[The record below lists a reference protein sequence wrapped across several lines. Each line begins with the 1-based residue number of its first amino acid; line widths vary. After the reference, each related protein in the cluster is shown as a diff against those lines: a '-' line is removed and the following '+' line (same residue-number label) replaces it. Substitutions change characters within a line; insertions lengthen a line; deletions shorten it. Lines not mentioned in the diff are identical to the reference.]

1 MIHRLLRYL
10 AFRRGRAIGLY
21 KRFNRPNGREWA
33 EFLRRHGGLYHL
45 GENCSI
51 LPSTAII
58 DPPYT
63 SIGDRVCC
71 GACTLI
77 CHDGSIEM
85 LEQAYGVKLDRIGK
99 LVIEDDVYIGEG
111 AMIIASSG
119 VTIGK
124 GSIIGAGAVVREN
137 IAAGSVVI
145 GNPAKSIGKVSHIVR
160 FWEADMLNLP
170 WAHIIAGRAGAF
182 DAALEPELKRIRQ
195 EYFFGKAH

>member
-1 MIHRLLRYL
+1 
-10 AFRRGRAIGLY
+10 
-21 KRFNRPNGREWA
+21 
-33 EFLRRHGGLYHL
+33 
-45 GENCSI
+45 
-51 LPSTAII
+51 
-58 DPPYT
+58 
-63 SIGDRVCC
+63 
-71 GACTLI
+71 
-77 CHDGSIEM
+77 M

-99 LVIEDDVYIGEG
+99 LIIEDDVYIGEG

-124 GSIIGAGAVVREN
+124 GSIIGAGAVVRES

-195 EYFFGKAH
+195 EYFFGKSR